1 MRNRK
6 NILLVGVAA
15 VALLA
20 GTGLVSAQNAA
31 KDQGGAAKAK
41 EVTPGAS
48 TQPVQGRDTG
58 AAAKAAQSES
68 KIGERAQSAG
78 KPSADKATQNEKSA
92 SPSIAQKG
100 TGQNEPGASRSA
112 QDVNRGDE
120 GHQLRNRSAQR
131 QEQKGRTT
139 AQQQTLK
146 RGSAATANEQH
157 QGRAQTAEQKE
168 RGDILKGLHAD
179 TTKPMQGADV
189 KLNEQQRTTIRDT
202 VIKAHGAPRIG
213 HADFDVS
220 VGTVVPRRDIHVV
233 PVPESLVQIEPEWRG
248 FLYFVY
254 GDEVVVVNPRDMR
267 IVAVLSV

>member
-112 QDVNRGDE
+112 QTSIVATRATNSETGALSGKSRRAAP
-120 GHQLRNRSAQR
+120 LRNSKRLNAAVQLLPTSSTKAAPKPRS
-131 QEQKGRTT
+131 
-139 AQQQTLK
+139 K
-146 RGSAATANEQH
+146 R
-157 QGRAQTAEQKE
+157 
-168 RGDILKGLHAD
+168 
-179 TTKPMQGADV
+179 
-189 KLNEQQRTTIRDT
+189 
-202 VIKAHGAPRIG
+202 
-213 HADFDVS
+213 S
-220 VGTVVPRRDIHVV
+220 VVT
-233 PVPESLVQIEPEWRG
+233 
-248 FLYFVY
+248 F
-254 GDEVVVVNPRDMR
+254 
-267 IVAVLSV
+267 